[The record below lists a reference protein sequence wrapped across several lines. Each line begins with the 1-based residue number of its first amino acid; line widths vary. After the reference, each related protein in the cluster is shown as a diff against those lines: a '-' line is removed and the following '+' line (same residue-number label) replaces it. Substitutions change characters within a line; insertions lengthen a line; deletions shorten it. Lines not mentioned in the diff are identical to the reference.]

1 MFPELLWPYTPLD
14 FVLTTKIPRVSS
26 RSRRRGVRLDVDCRL
41 SVPTHAHTHTHSL
54 LLACL
59 GYEGQ
64 SPLAR
69 RPNPQKFASVRR
81 KAHTGEQDRSQLGR
95 GLSDEPTHT
104 RTHTHTHPR
113 ALSLSLSL
121 SLSLFL
127 SAGFWARG
135 LPPLSLSFSTGLS
148 SPHVSGALEH
158 ALTHTHTH
166 TLSLSLSLPGI
177 GAGQCPRAK

>member
-14 FVLTTKIPRVSS
+14 CVLTTKIPRVSS

-69 RPNPQKFASVRR
+69 RPNPPKVRVGSSEGAYR
-81 KAHTGEQDRSQLGR
+81 GTGSFPARNGSFRRTD
-95 GLSDEPTHT
+95 THT
-104 RTHTHTHPR
+104 RTHTHTRGR
-113 ALSLSLSL
+113 ARSRSLALSL

-127 SAGFWARG
+127 SAGLWARG

-148 SPHVSGALEH
+148 TPHVSGALEH

-166 TLSLSLSLPGI
+166 SLSLSLSLSL
-177 GAGQCPRAK
+177 RA